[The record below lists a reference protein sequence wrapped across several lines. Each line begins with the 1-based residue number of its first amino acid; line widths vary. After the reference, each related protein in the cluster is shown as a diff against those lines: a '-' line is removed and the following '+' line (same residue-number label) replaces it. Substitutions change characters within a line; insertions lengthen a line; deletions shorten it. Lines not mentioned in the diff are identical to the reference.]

1 MFRGLRRCIR
11 EGAQPNFAPYQT
23 VLRVDS
29 AATRH
34 SSPPHMLLLCQ
45 AVPYRYL
52 KAFGGRLKGITAG
65 RMRMRGRFIGGVS
78 LLLFG
83 VIAGLWLGGG
93 ALKLE
98 ESATQ
103 RVSPQESTKAQA
115 TAVPPLRDLGPRKYM
130 RVLRD
135 STSRGIRALQTSLV
149 EFRPSPG
156 SKFETLLG
164 RAGSITLIG
173 AVHIGERGYYDELN
187 REFRQYSRVLYEL
200 VAPRGVRPRP
210 DRTSENGGLLAAFQR
225 LLTDYFGMVHQIDAI
240 DYSHRNFIHADLSPE
255 EILAEGKRRG
265 ETMMS
270 LGIGILGDMFR
281 AYGKMNQLGVPT
293 PNPTNTG
300 PKALLAQFA
309 EVMERTGGEGLGG
322 TLEPYIIDIR
332 NEEALRVLA
341 KELISGA
348 KSIAIFYGAAHL
360 PKFEESLRTRFGL
373 VPVRERWLTAWNLG

>member
-1 MFRGLRRCIR
+1 
-11 EGAQPNFAPYQT
+11 
-23 VLRVDS
+23 
-29 AATRH
+29 
-34 SSPPHMLLLCQ
+34 
-45 AVPYRYL
+45 
-52 KAFGGRLKGITAG
+52 
-65 RMRMRGRFIGGVS
+65 MRGRIIGGGA
-78 LLLFG
+78 LLLVG
-83 VIAGLWLGGG
+83 VIAGFLLRGGELKLGEGATQGG
-93 ALKLE
+93 ALRKVSE
-98 ESATQ
+98 ARES
-103 RVSPQESTKAQA
+103 
-115 TAVPPLRDLGPRKYM
+115 AVPPPRDLGPRQYIQ
-130 RVLRD
+130 VLRD
-135 STSRGIRALQTSLV
+135 STSREIRSLQTSVV

-156 SKFETLLG
+156 SKLEPLLG
-164 RAGSITLIG
+164 PSGSITLIG

-200 VAPRGVRPRP
+200 VAPRGVRPRR
-210 DRTSENGGLLAAFQR
+210 DRSSENGSLFATFQR

-240 DYSHRNFIHADLSPE
+240 DYSPRHFIHADLSPE

-281 AYGKMNQLGVPT
+281 AYGKINQLGVPT

-322 TLEPYIIDIR
+322 TLEPYVIDIR

-341 KELISGA
+341 KELIGGA

-360 PKFEESLRTRFGL
+360 PKFEESLRSRFGL